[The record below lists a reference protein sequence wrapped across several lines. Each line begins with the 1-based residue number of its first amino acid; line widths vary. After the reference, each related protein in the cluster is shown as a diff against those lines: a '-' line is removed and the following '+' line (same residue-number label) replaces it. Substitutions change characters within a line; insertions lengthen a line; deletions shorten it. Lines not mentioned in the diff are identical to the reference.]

1 MKINKVIYIYTHS
14 SIQMTK
20 CWKNVQQMRAIMKKR
35 KMKNKKW
42 HNWKPGKAAA
52 SENLTVND
60 KRRLKRQSVV
70 ELVRLGK
77 KGNYMQW
84 WIDWCTVLDQR
95 IGFLL
100 WNLVYHERITMR
112 ECLQRKLLLW
122 CGHLNKALK
131 FWLS

>member
-1 MKINKVIYIYTHS
+1 MKGWEKIKKKIE
-14 SIQMTK
+14 
-20 CWKNVQQMRAIMKKR
+20 KNEKNDKMLKKR
-35 KMKNKKW
+35 TANEGHHEKKENENKKW

-70 ELVRLGK
+70 ELIRLGK

-112 ECLQRKLLLW
+112 ECL
-122 CGHLNKALK
+122 
-131 FWLS
+131 